1 MYFPEC
7 VFHGVSRRDANG
19 SCEEY
24 QTEGKVMNR
33 TVGKLVGD
41 GLWAFVT
48 PTGVVCAV
56 RLDFVLLLL
65 FCKKVV
71 PLNASRASPTSGKV
85 QGFWW
90 EKQNR
95 FLPRTKD
102 RSCGILAIICDFW
115 PLLASCMRTEQKQ
128 SNPRAYSAGDRG
140 AVTLP
145 YCSSGDINGQVVAVG
160 TSAYSSSVYCDQP
173 Y

>member
-1 MYFPEC
+1 MSICHSNRSCLCCKIGFCFIIVVLQKGGATEC
-7 VFHGVSRRDANG
+7 QQSITYKWQGAGFLM
-19 SCEEY
+19 
-24 QTEGKVMNR
+24 GKA
-33 TVGKLVGD
+33 KQ
-41 GLWAFVT
+41 
-48 PTGVVCAV
+48 
-56 RLDFVLLLL
+56 VL
-65 FCKKVV
+65 
-71 PLNASRASPTSGKV
+71 ASHKG
-85 QGFWW
+85 
-90 EKQNR
+90 
-95 FLPRTKD
+95 
-102 RSCGILAIICDFW
+102 SCGILAIICDFW